1 MPRAFVLF
9 NVESDSEDEV
19 LEELKKIEGM
29 QEAYVSYGAYDLI
42 AIVKADT
49 MEKLLDA
56 ITNKMRKINKV
67 RKTLTLVLMGEKLH
81 KYTRVSRAR

>member
-1 MPRAFVLF
+1 MGSYVPRAFVLF

-19 LEELKKIEGM
+19 LEELKKNEGM

-67 RKTLTLVLMGEKLH
+67 RKTLTLVLMGE
-81 KYTRVSRAR
+81 

>member
-1 MPRAFVLF
+1 MGSYVPRAFVLF

-67 RKTLTLVLMGEKLH
+67 RKTLTLLLMGE
-81 KYTRVSRAR
+81 

>member
-67 RKTLTLVLMGEKLH
+67 RKTLTLVLMGE
-81 KYTRVSRAR
+81 